1 MSSENNDQPKKQS
14 NLTEWLN
21 EGYKKRNIKKDTNDN
36 VNRNMGKEVKP
47 KLAFGFGYDPK
58 TIKNGINNFNFSHS
72 IDKNLKLYEFNPN
85 LSYKIFNT
93 LATILK
99 YKCIGSELKNG
110 NTTIK
115 NNYFITD
122 KDPKQI
128 VKEINRA
135 ITKIFKDFDPIPK
148 N

>member
-1 MSSENNDQPKKQS
+1 MSSENKDKPTKQS
-14 NLTEWLN
+14 NLAEWLN
-21 EGYKKRNIKKDTNDN
+21 EGHMKKDIRNDTKDT
-36 VNRNMGKEVKP
+36 VYRDMGEGAKP

-58 TIKNGINNFNFSHS
+58 TIINGISNFNFSHS
-72 IDKNLKLYEFNPN
+72 IDKNLKLYEFNPK
-85 LSYKIFNT
+85 LSYKIFKT

-99 YKCIGSELKNG
+99 YECIGSELKKG

-115 NNYFITD
+115 NNYFITNE
-122 KDPKQI
+122 DPEQI

-135 ITKIFKDFDPIPK
+135 ITKIFEDFDPIPK

>member
-1 MSSENNDQPKKQS
+1 MSSENNDQPTKQS
-14 NLTEWLN
+14 NLTKWLN
-21 EGYKKRNIKKDTNDN
+21 EGYKKRHTKIDTNGN
-36 VNRNMGKEVKP
+36 VDINMGMNDKP

-58 TIKNGINNFNFSHS
+58 TIKNGISNFNFSHS
-72 IDKNLKLYEFNPN
+72 IDKNLKLYEFNPK

-122 KDPKQI
+122 KEPEQI
-128 VKEINRA
+128 VREINRA
-135 ITKIFKDFDPIPK
+135 IIEIFKNFDPIPK

>member
-1 MSSENNDQPKKQS
+1 MGSENNNQPTKQS
-14 NLTEWLN
+14 NLTEWLI
-21 EGYKKRNIKKDTNDN
+21 EGYIKKRIKKDTKVN
-36 VNRNMGKEVKP
+36 VDINMGAEVKP

-58 TIKNGINNFNFSHS
+58 TIKNGISNFTFSHS
-72 IDKNLKLYEFNPN
+72 IDKNLKLYEFNPK

-93 LATILK
+93 LATIIK
-99 YKCIGSELKNG
+99 YKCIGSELRNG

-122 KDPKQI
+122 KDPEQI

-135 ITKIFKDFDPIPK
+135 ITKIFKSFDPLPK